1 MNQQTRE
8 RWEFDGMWIT
18 LAIQYSSYVNTQQ
31 DRNQFP
37 KEESIMFF
45 NLGENFASLKTS
57 SWDSLY
63 SLIAL
68 GTLFY
73 SFYNQWPLP
82 QSFFYAVDAGMS
94 IGFCTDVV
102 EPNVTSRAFT
112 VIYILLG
119 ASCVGGALVLMV
131 QSILEQAAQRS
142 LLRYKQIL
150 EKDSFKKAFFQRN
163 RGGWWTYFSNGAESS
178 SVEGRGV
185 LSYREF
191 RVSLEKNLGKALSEE
206 EFYRVCQTYDPL
218 QNGFV
223 KYEDFKKTFKGNDKI
238 LSTLKFKDKPFL
250 LQCFLR
256 MWGAVAPIFTDE
268 NKRIYLIFITYICV
282 GVTWGIMDQ
291 GWDVITATHFAVSAL
306 ATGGLTAP
314 PVDENGF
321 LPAGP
326 AIFCGLYCIFGIP
339 LFALTLSQFA
349 SVLVENYIVEE
360 ELLAIKRPLT
370 RSEFQFA
377 SQSLCS
383 SDIGIHLSDFIVLQ
397 LFRQGKLSLESLEF
411 MKRQFQLLDTNRSG
425 RLNWDEAQKCL
436 V

>member
-1 MNQQTRE
+1 
-8 RWEFDGMWIT
+8 
-18 LAIQYSSYVNTQQ
+18 V
-31 DRNQFP
+31 
-37 KEESIMFF
+37 FF
-45 NLGENFASLKTS
+45 NVPPSRALPDLTPFAAEIRRVS
-57 SWDSLY
+57 SR
-63 SLIAL
+63 IAL

-112 VIYILLG
+112 VVYILLG

-142 LLRYKQIL
+142 LVRYKRIL
-150 EKDSFKKAFFQRN
+150 EKDSFKKEFFRRN
-163 RGGWWTYFSNGAESS
+163 RTGWMTFFSGVSTSS
-178 SVEGRGV
+178 SSSEDGGI
-185 LSYREF
+185 LSCKDFRE
-191 RVSLEKNLGKALSEE
+191 SLEKNLGKELSED
-206 EFYRVCQTYDPL
+206 EFHRVCLTYDPH

-223 KYEDFKKTFKGNDKI
+223 QYEHFKKIFKGNDKI
-238 LSTLKFKDKPFL
+238 LSTLQHHHNTRLVRCL
-250 LQCFLR
+250 LQV
-256 MWGAVAPIFTDE
+256 WGAVSPIFTDE

-282 GVTWGIMDQ
+282 GVAWGIINQ

-321 LPAGP
+321 LPPGP

-383 SDIGIHLSDFIVLQ
+383 SDIGIHMSDFIVLQ

-425 RLNWDEAQKCL
+425 RLNWDEAQKYY